1 MNKYDLVLYDLDGT
15 LWDSVPL
22 IMESLKKAY
31 DIVLGGTDRT
41 DADLMSFIGR
51 PLNEVYAMHDDET
64 KERLIKAYLDYNCA
78 KLEENA
84 VPIFPGVYDFLS
96 KIRTLGAKQGI
107 VTSKRERKS

>member
-41 DADLMSFIGR
+41 DADLMSYIGK
-51 PLNEVYAMHDDET
+51 PLGDTFSMHDEET
-64 KERLIKAYLDYNCA
+64 KARLTEAYLEYNCA
-78 KLEENA
+78 RMREKINRAQSLEEM
-84 VPIFPGVYDFLS
+84 
-96 KIRTLGAKQGI
+96 
-107 VTSKRERKS
+107 ERLLRSFEKEVDE